1 MLFKQH
7 LRCDYYWCVSLGWA
21 FWFLVKC
28 KAHFSILEGLS
39 FYFISFL
46 KVFLIF
52 VKDFSYFSVARTNFM
67 ASVWYWCIS
76 LYMDCSVTLRFSKMQ
91 VPFLSFWWYH
101 LLLVIFFPFLSFWW
115 YIIYY
120 LSFFSNPFDFFDRL
134 CVITHVT
141 TFLRDFCTVS
151 NALLLLAHYYIDH
164 CKPYALSSIFFKK
177 YIFLKKTDS
186 NAW

>member
-115 YIIYY
+115 Y
-120 LSFFSNPFDFFDRL
+120 
-134 CVITHVT
+134 H
-141 TFLRDFCTVS
+141 
-151 NALLLLAHYYIDH
+151 LLLV
-164 CKPYALSSIFFKK
+164 IFFQILL
-177 YIFLKKTDS
+177 IFLTDFQYI
-186 NAW
+186 

>member
-101 LLLVIFFPFLSFWW
+101 LLLVIFFKSFWFFW
-115 YIIYY
+115 QTMRHHSCYHVFKRLLYRFQRTTII
-120 LSFFSNPFDFFDRL
+120 SS
-134 CVITHVT
+134 
-141 TFLRDFCTVS
+141 
-151 NALLLLAHYYIDH
+151 LLHRSL
-164 CKPYALSSIFFKK
+164 YALRVIINFF
-177 YIFLKKTDS
+177 
-186 NAW
+186 